1 MSVTADERGLLRAAK
16 GGDERAFGELMEAH
30 RGRLHPHCYRMTG
43 SLADADDALQ
53 ETLINAWRG
62 LARFDERSAVRAWL
76 YRIATNTCLNAI
88 KARKRRTLPL
98 QTGFRSEDPMD
109 AAGPPVLEQ
118 VWIEPYPDDDAV
130 AAPGGAWDP
139 EARYGDRESLELAF
153 VAALQLL
160 PANGRAALILFDVLG
175 FSADEV
181 AESLGT
187 TRASVNSALQRARK
201 LLDEEGPERSQ
212 QAVIRSL
219 DDAALRD
226 ISQRYVQAMETA
238 DVDGMMGM
246 LQADATWS
254 MPPQPAWFQ
263 GRDAI
268 AAFLV
273 AGPFEYFRW
282 RLEPVRLNGQL
293 AFACWSWDPGRDAWA
308 AHSFNVLELAG
319 REVAGVTSFLDVSR
333 RGAGGPDFVADG
345 VFERYGLPGL
355 RTD

>member
-1 MSVTADERGLLRAAK
+1 MNAATDERDLVSAARR
-16 GGDERAFGELMEAH
+16 GDERAFAQLVEGQ
-30 RGRLHPHCYRMTG
+30 RGRLHAHCYRMMG
-43 SLADADDALQ
+43 SVSDADDALQ

-62 LARFDERSAVRAWL
+62 IARFDERSALSSWL
-76 YRIATNTCLNAI
+76 YRIATNACLNAI
-88 KARKRRTLPL
+88 KARKRRALPL
-98 QTGFRSEDPMD
+98 QTGFRSDDPGD

-118 VWIEPYPDDDAV
+118 VWIEPYPDDAPSPV
-130 AAPGGAWDP
+130 AASDP

-160 PANGRAALILFDVLG
+160 APNQRAALILFEVLG

-181 AESLGT
+181 AATLGT

-201 LLDEEGPERSQ
+201 LLDEQRPERSQ

-219 DDAALRD
+219 DDEALRALTA
-226 ISQRYVQAMETA
+226 RYVQAMEAA
-238 DVDGMMGM
+238 DVDGLVGM

-268 AAFLV
+268 AAFLTT
-273 AGPFEYFRW
+273 GPFEYFRW
-282 RLEPVRLNGQL
+282 RLEPMRLNGQP
-293 AFACWSWDPGRDAWA
+293 AFACWSWDEGRGAWA
-308 AHSFNVLELAG
+308 AHAFNVLELAETG
-319 REVAGVTSFLDVSR
+319 VAGVTSFLDVSR
-333 RGAGGPDFVADG
+333 RGAGGPDFVADR

-355 RTD
+355 RPA